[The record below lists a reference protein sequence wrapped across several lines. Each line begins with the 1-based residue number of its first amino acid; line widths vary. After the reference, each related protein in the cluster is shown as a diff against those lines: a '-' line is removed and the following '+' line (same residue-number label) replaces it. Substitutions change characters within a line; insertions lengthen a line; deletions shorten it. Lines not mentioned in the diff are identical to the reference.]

1 MYIIVLIVF
10 RIGGILLIACSSL
23 IIDKSDLSVYYI
35 ECYFLVYTCIIH
47 LRPSAALLTSQLL
60 AGESDEIQ

>member
-10 RIGGILLIACSSL
+10 RSGGILIACSSL

-35 ECYFLVYTCIIH
+35 ECYFLVYTCIH